1 MRNFIRYFAV
11 CFVFALVPM
20 LCLGQDNQFTLMR
33 ESPEGAPV
41 VVYGSANEGNGAR
54 DTVVLEQN
62 GDENPLGNPLPETV
76 ADNNEN
82 LETNNEPVPQMQNN
96 EPIRSIT
103 EMLPENPKI
112 SAQESP
118 QEVNKQIQNTLYE
131 SGGRIYDIQSY
142 PVSNVDYIGEKNINP
157 TITTYPAY

>member
-1 MRNFIRYFAV
+1 MRNITRYFV
-11 CFVFALVPM
+11 WSFVFAFIPM
-20 LCLGQDNQFTLMR
+20 ICVGQSNQFTLMQ
-33 ESPEGAPV
+33 EAPPDTPV

-54 DTVVLEQN
+54 NTVVLEQN
-62 GDENPLGNPLPETV
+62 GDENPLGNPISETV
-76 ADNNEN
+76 SSNAEN
-82 LETNNEPVPQMQNN
+82 LETNNAPMPQVQKNK
-96 EPIRSIT
+96 PIKSIT

-112 SAQESP
+112 SARESP